1 MTPAEVKEAMQRF
14 ASVRYK
20 GIVYKRITAYIYRAV
35 QEPMSNRFKAIL
47 QVELLD
53 KNEQSV
59 TIAEIE
65 KVELIQ

>member
-1 MTPAEVKEAMQRF
+1 MTSEEVKKAMQEF
-14 ASVRYK
+14 KQVRYN
-20 GIVYKRITAYIYRAV
+20 GIVYNRISAYIYRAV
-35 QEPMSNRFKAIL
+35 RVPMTNTFKGIL

-53 KNEQSV
+53 KNENSV

>member
-1 MTPAEVKEAMQRF
+1 MTSDEIKKAMQEF
-14 ASVRYK
+14 KQVRYN
-20 GIVYKRITAYIYRAV
+20 GIVYNRICAYIYRAV
-35 QEPMSNRFKAIL
+35 RVPMTNTFKGIL

-53 KNEQSV
+53 KNENSV